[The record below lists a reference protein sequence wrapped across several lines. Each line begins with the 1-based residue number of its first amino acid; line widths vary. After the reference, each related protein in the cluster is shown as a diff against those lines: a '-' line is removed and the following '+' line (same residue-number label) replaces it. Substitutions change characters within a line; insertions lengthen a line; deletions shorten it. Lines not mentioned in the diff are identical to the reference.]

1 MRILLVE
8 DDALLG
14 DGLRAGLMLD
24 GYGVDWARDGEA
36 ARLAWL
42 AEDYDACVL
51 DLGLPRR
58 DGLSVLKEARARGK
72 RTPVLILTARDTTA
86 DKVAGLDAGADDYL
100 LKPFELEELQ
110 ARLRALL
117 RRASGASAPLLQHG
131 DLALD
136 PAEPG
141 VAVVMTRYG
150 QWQKWNEAG
159 YTGEA
164 GQLDVGASGE
174 KLRFRIRPRDGQ
186 AGVWHAVMSG
196 YSEEDARYRNSEM
209 GERVSW
215 ALHSTYDDMGE

>member
-14 DGLRAGLMLD
+14 DGLRAGLTLE

-36 ARLAWL
+36 ARLALL
-42 AEDYDACVL
+42 AEEYDACVL

-58 DGLSVLKEARARGK
+58 DGLSVIKELRACGK

-100 LKPFELEELQ
+100 LKPFELEELR

-117 RRASGASAPLLQHG
+117 RRASGASAPLLRHG

-136 PAEPG
+136 PAARRVTLADAQIALSAREYALLHDFITHKG
-141 VAVVMTRYG
+141 HIRSRQELEGGLYAWGEEVESNTVEVYIHHLRKKIGADMIRTVRG
-150 QWQKWNEAG
+150 LG
-159 YTGEA
+159 YVLG
-164 GQLDVGASGE
+164 
-174 KLRFRIRPRDGQ
+174 
-186 AGVWHAVMSG
+186 
-196 YSEEDARYRNSEM
+196 DAP
-209 GERVSW
+209 
-215 ALHSTYDDMGE
+215 